1 MKKLISSL
9 VILAMFSNV
18 ASAQVVKNTTVA
30 SQKAVV
36 DDFDDADDIVKSSA
50 PTTYKD
56 VKSVSDAK
64 DAKMFLKQ
72 QEKIPDNIKQNY
84 EEKKDGYLLEGF
96 QLGVGIGILGGA
108 NAQLGYR
115 IPQRNYNFWKNRFGF
130 RVDYNSWKPLKKRI
144 EEYME
149 DNPIELDGT
158 NFSAMFDGTNYGL
171 LVDFYPFGNTW
182 ALGNFRISGGYYTGD
197 FKIDAVY
204 FKMGSLDKIEMGGL
218 VYAGDA
224 EALLHTRL
232 NADVKG
238 PYAGVG
244 FDFALLFGLK
254 FYFDAGVVFTN
265 HPKID
270 TDIELVDG
278 EIKIFNKGDNV
289 NTATPLGT
297 VDMNNFANNSHITR
311 LLNDTKKEFED
322 SDEVKL
328 VTDANIF
335 PMVKLGL
342 MLRF

>member
-30 SQKAVV
+30 SQNAVV
-36 DDFDDADDIVKSSA
+36 DDFDDVDDIVKPSA
-50 PTTYKD
+50 PATYKD

-64 DAKMFLKQ
+64 DVKMFLKQ
-72 QEKIPDNIKQNY
+72 PEKIPENIKQNY

-115 IPQRNYNFWKNRFGF
+115 IPQRSYNFWKNRFGF
-130 RVDYNSWKPLKKRI
+130 RLDYNSWKPLKKRI

-149 DNPIELDGT
+149 DNPIELDGN
-158 NFSAMFDGTNYGL
+158 NFAAMFDGKNYGL

-182 ALGNFRISGGYYTGD
+182 GLGNLRLSTGYYTGD
-197 FKIDAVY
+197 FAIGASYYKTSSGKFD
-204 FKMGSLDKIEMGGL
+204 MGNFT
-218 VYAGDA
+218 YAGDA
-224 EALLHTRL
+224 NALLNTKL
-232 NADVKG
+232 SADVKG

-270 TDIELVDG
+270 TDIELEDG

-289 NTATPLGT
+289 NTATPVGT
-297 VDMNNFANNSHITR
+297 VDIHNFANDPHITQ
-311 LLNDTKKEFED
+311 LLEDTKAEFED

-335 PMVKLGL
+335 PMIKLGL
-342 MLRF
+342 LLRF